1 MAEILSSIA
10 VRDKKQVLILRTW
23 KRTVISE
30 LRFMPSFWG
39 HEYRYQ
45 SDKMSLWI
53 IHSSGASTQLKSQIL
68 RLCSQRIG
76 AARVENFSGSFW
88 STDFFPFSFLLCPK
102 SLKDRFLRPEFT
114 KSSLKKVAK
123 NGKIE
128 ASQKKE
134 VLRWRQRNRQRKRFS
149 NSVSTARNGYRVKQE
164 PFDADIACGKNS
176 YLHLFIRCCTRGTGK
191 NACPFSI
198 GTILK
203 NTDVLFRT

>member
-1 MAEILSSIA
+1 MVEILSSIA

-53 IHSSGASTQLKSQIL
+53 IHSSGASTHLKSQIL
-68 RLCSQRIG
+68 RLCSQRKRLGKKRESKRDVLIH
-76 AARVENFSGSFW
+76 W
-88 STDFFPFSFLLCPK
+88 FFPFPLCPK

-114 KSSLKKVAK
+114 KSFLKKAAK
-123 NGKIE
+123 YGKIKHHRRRRCYDGDE
-128 ASQKKE
+128 KRKK
-134 VLRWRQRNRQRKRFS
+134 K
-149 NSVSTARNGYRVKQE
+149 
-164 PFDADIACGKNS
+164 
-176 YLHLFIRCCTRGTGK
+176 K

-198 GTILK
+198 GTTLK